1 MTKKGKIITGVVTGA
16 VVLGGIGAV
25 MNKDEVPSSDLSAT
39 TNAIIET
46 NSVETSSSSSVQTTI
61 EEIITSISEKET
73 EAEKTEPPATSA
85 AVVATTKP
93 ALNTTQAPTP
103 IVTTTNKFSTI
114 NYVLNTSTL
123 KIHRPGCRDI
133 KKIAPENYSTTT
145 DFDKAISIGYTTCG
159 HCF

>member
-1 MTKKGKIITGVVTGA
+1 MTKKGKIITGVVAGA

-25 MNKDEVPSSDLSAT
+25 MNKDEVPSADAEIT
-39 TNAIIET
+39 TNAIVET
-46 NSVETSSSSSVQTTI
+46 NPVNTSSSVQTTI
-61 EEIITSISEKET
+61 EEIITSISEKEA
-73 EAEKTEPPATSA
+73 EAEKTDPPATSA
-85 AVVATTKP
+85 AVVTTSKP
-93 ALNTTQAPTP
+93 TVITTQAPTP
-103 IVTTTNKFSTI
+103 IVTTANKASII

-145 DFDKAISIGYTTCG
+145 DFDKAISSGYTTCG